1 MCLEYYELDPC
12 HYFSSLV
19 LSFDAKLKMTKIE
32 LELISRIDIYLF
44 VEKGIREGIFYIA
57 KRCTKKPIIN
67 TWNVMMI
74 VNPGNVSCIC
84 TQIIYMVG
92 QLVNIFLTVNLNV

>member
-12 HYFSSLV
+12 HYFSSPA

-44 VEKGIREGIFYIA
+44 VEKGMRESIF
-57 KRCTKKPIIN
+57 
-67 TWNVMMI
+67 
-74 VNPGNVSCIC
+74 
-84 TQIIYMVG
+84 
-92 QLVNIFLTVNLNV
+92 

>member
-12 HYFSSLV
+12 HYFSSPA

-32 LELISRIDIYLF
+32 LELISRNDIYLF
-44 VEKGIREGIFYIA
+44 VEKGMRESIFYIA

-67 TWNVMMI
+67 T
-74 VNPGNVSCIC
+74 
-84 TQIIYMVG
+84 
-92 QLVNIFLTVNLNV
+92 